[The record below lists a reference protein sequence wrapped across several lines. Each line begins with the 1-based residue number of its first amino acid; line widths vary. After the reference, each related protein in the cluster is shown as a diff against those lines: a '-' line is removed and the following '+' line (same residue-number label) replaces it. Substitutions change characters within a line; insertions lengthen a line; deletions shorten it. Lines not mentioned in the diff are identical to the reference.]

1 MRSYQTALAVVLLA
15 VSLFTG
21 GNVSHAAA
29 PLPVPPDAQNFIQPF
44 FLIFDRNEDQ
54 VIVFLANHP
63 VYEAIEVLVT
73 RRAGQQPLLRAII
86 TRHDTDQIDHI
97 NDPQLARERAE
108 LLPERRT
115 VYRPILYEQREV
127 AGIVTSRLRFKS
139 YRGEDIDLHFQALA
153 PVSTALEGLIATEHA
168 REEALP
174 VLWSNA
180 RAFASR
186 ETRLTLD
193 GVSYP
198 LRPGPQPGSL
208 FGVYSAGFLLGV
220 VYETSLELYLLRSPR
235 RLAEGE
241 KWVYLDNLGNQHVYE
256 IIEVAGEQLTIH
268 KTTTSP
274 TLTEEFIT
282 VQREGN
288 GLQLRSVRATGRGRG
303 GSPPSPS
310 RPGFVLELSGG
321 GEFSLS
327 VDEHVRLI
335 TGSVSIEQG
344 ANSAAWILRPEQP
357 EWATIFVVR
366 ATVTRVGNRFVQ
378 ESMVGEPASGSA
390 ATARHQP

>member
-15 VSLFTG
+15 GGLFAG
-21 GNVSHAAA
+21 GNVSHAADS
-29 PLPVPPDAQNFIQPF
+29 LPVPPDARNFIQPF
-44 FLIFDRNEDQ
+44 FLIFDRNEEQ

-63 VYEAIEVLVT
+63 VYEAIEVMVT
-73 RRAGQQPLLRAII
+73 RRAGQQPLLRVII

-97 NDPQLARERAE
+97 NDVQLARERAA
-108 LLPERRT
+108 LLPERKT
-115 VYRPILYEQREV
+115 VYRPILYEQSEV

-153 PVSTALEGLIATEHA
+153 PVSVAGRLIATEHA

-180 RAFASR
+180 SAFASP
-186 ETRLTLD
+186 ETRLTID

-208 FGVYSAGFLLGV
+208 LGVYSAGFLLGV
-220 VYETSLELYLLRSPR
+220 VYEASLELYPLRSPR

-256 IIEVAGEQLTIH
+256 IIDVAGEQLTIH

-288 GLQLRSVRATGRGRG
+288 GLQLRTVRATGRGGEQVRPG
-303 GSPPSPS
+303 EHGRRALLRCRSCPSPAK
-310 RPGFVLELSGG
+310 
-321 GEFSLS
+321 
-327 VDEHVRLI
+327 DAI
-335 TGSVSIEQG
+335 TG
-344 ANSAAWILRPEQP
+344 LRGVAERCPLKGVRELVP
-357 EWATIFVVR
+357 LPRRLRVV
-366 ATVTRVGNRFVQ
+366 
-378 ESMVGEPASGSA
+378 
-390 ATARHQP
+390 